1 MFEAINV
8 TSIVHEHT
16 LSGKYYVTGIITD
29 KNAIDDNCFN
39 SLKCIFVTLVY
50 CRDYDHT

>member
-1 MFEAINV
+1 MFKAINI
-8 TSIVHEHT
+8 TALHIT
-16 LSGKYYVTGIITD
+16 RFQGKYYVTGIITD

-50 CRDYDHT
+50 GRDYDHT